1 MIKLTSRRA
10 ALVLAGG
17 AVALAGGMLPA
28 QAATTG
34 WRSVAKVSVKGKETL
49 LTGVDAV
56 AKGDAWAVGGAVT
69 SSGTKPVGV
78 IEHWTG
84 KSWRHV
90 TLPATVAKK
99 WNADSGTAFPVVGAS
114 SASNVWAFSE
124 NISSPTGSAAYLRLS
139 GHKWTVGTL
148 PGTSIASGHFVFIT
162 ATRVISTKDVWV
174 FGGKL
179 KESTSSLSFTPYAA
193 QYNGH
198 KWTSKSVRGDGAV
211 VGVSEISA
219 GNMWAA
225 IGTPEL
231 FAAEGGDTAASTP
244 SVDQWNGKAWVA
256 GPALPTSTSTGPLT
270 IASLDSIL
278 ATKGGH
284 VWIGGGA
291 ANTKKGTTE
300 FAAELTGSTW
310 TATTLPATA
319 SATDYALTSMA
330 PDGDGGIWAA
340 AGGVA
345 TTKVRIWHLTGS
357 TWTSSSPAF
366 GSSERTLFQLA
377 AVPGTSSVWGVGVVA
392 RGKSDDGL
400 IALVGPTPR

>member
-17 AVALAGGMLPA
+17 AVALVGGMLPA

-34 WRSVAKVSVKGKETL
+34 WRSVAKVSVNGKETL

-56 AKGDAWAVGGAVT
+56 AKNDAWAVGGAAT
-69 SSGTKPVGV
+69 SKGTKPVGV

-84 KSWRHV
+84 KSWKRV
-90 TLPATVAKK
+90 TLPAGVAKK
-99 WNADSGTAFPVVGAS
+99 WNADSGVAFPVVGAS

-124 NISSPTGSAAYLRLS
+124 NFTSAKGSDGYLRLS
-139 GHKWTVGTL
+139 GRKWTVGTL
-148 PGTSIASGHFVFIT
+148 PGTSIASGNLVFIT
-162 ATRVISTKDVWV
+162 AARVISSKDVWV

-179 KESTSSLSFTPYAA
+179 KASASSESFTPYAA
-193 QYNGH
+193 QYNGR
-198 KWTSKSVRGDGAV
+198 KWTSKSVPGNGAV
-211 VGVSEISA
+211 VDVSEISA

-225 IGTPEL
+225 IGTPAL
-231 FAAEGGDTAASTP
+231 FAAEGDTLASTP
-244 SVDQWNGKAWVA
+244 SVDKWNGKAWAAAPVQ
-256 GPALPTSTSTGPLT
+256 PTSLPTGAT
-270 IASLDSIL
+270 LDSIL
-278 ATKGGH
+278 AEGGN

-291 ANTKKGTTE
+291 SNSKGGTSE

-310 TATTLPATA
+310 TAATTLPATA

-330 PDGDGGIWAA
+330 PDGQGGIWAA

-345 TTKVRIWHLTGS
+345 TTKVRIWHLTGGV
-357 TWTSSSPAF
+357 WTSSTPAF
-366 GSSERTLFQLA
+366 GSAQRTLFQLS
-377 AVPGTSSVWGVGVVA
+377 AVPGTSSVWGVGVIA
-392 RGKSDDGL
+392 RGSRDDGL